1 MATRADVWFP
11 SGGQRCAGWLYLPM
25 GLTGKAP
32 CVVMA
37 HGTTGTMKFGL
48 ARYAQRF
55 AAAGFA
61 VLVFDYRHF
70 GASDGWPRQLIRVG
84 RQVADWRAA
93 VRFARTLPQVDSD
106 RVAFGA
112 PRLVAGTS

>member
-1 MATRADVWFP
+1 
-11 SGGQRCAGWLYLPM
+11 
-25 GLTGKAP
+25 
-32 CVVMA
+32 MA
-37 HGTTGTMKFGL
+37 HGTTGTMNFGL

-93 VRFARTLPQVDSD
+93 VRFARMLPQVDPD
-106 RVAFGA
+106 RVRCGA
-112 PRLVAGTS
+112 PRLVAGTW

>member
-37 HGTTGTMKFGL
+37 HGTTGTCAVNSGIVVEPRSPFG
-48 ARYAQRF
+48 
-55 AAAGFA
+55 GFKQS
-61 VLVFDYRHF
+61 
-70 GASDGWPRQLIRVG
+70 GVG
-84 RQVADWRAA
+84 RELGREGLEAYLET
-93 VRFARTLPQVDSD
+93 RTVVLPL
-106 RVAFGA
+106 G
-112 PRLVAGTS
+112 